1 MERTVQHAQRYV
13 ATGDEVSYTSN
24 TQDGRVLYSID
35 GNFGLC
41 RKKASGS
48 SVRPPLHQQT
58 KFFNQECVD
67 QYVKNYATI
76 KMPMSKVRV

>member
-1 MERTVQHAQRYV
+1 M
-13 ATGDEVSYTSN
+13 S
-24 TQDGRVLYSID
+24 TQDGKVLYSID

-58 KFFNQECVD
+58 KFFDQALVD
-67 QYVKNYATI
+67 EYVKSYGTI
-76 KMPMSKVRV
+76 KMTMNKVRDC

>member
-1 MERTVQHAQRYV
+1 M
-13 ATGDEVSYTSN
+13 
-24 TQDGRVLYSID
+24 QDGQLFYSID

-58 KFFNQECVD
+58 MFFD
-67 QYVKNYATI
+67 QDAIDKYVQKYETVQMNP
-76 KMPMSKVRV
+76 KKVN